1 MGRGLMI
8 GLGLT
13 LLFSKTIH

>member
-1 MGRGLMI
+1 MTI

-13 LLFSKTIH
+13 LLRLTRP